1 MSIPQFLLKYCEQKN
16 LKSTDTTKFIFQ
28 IHYGCFKHAQ
38 SLTQMCSMMTA
49 KLSNKWDM
57 SKMSPRVEA
66 EVSLTVSWLC
76 GLVAKLGFLS
86 RRTFLASTFRHDH
99 NWWNKKTT
107 LKEHHSAI
115 TLGQVRGY
123 WDGSSFEEIT
133 ALFKRK
139 KCTDLNLTDQHFI
152 TMCFIWWRSWSTLR
166 PQSPQG
172 INFGKLFWRKQLF

>member
-16 LKSTDTTKFIFQ
+16 LKSADTTKFIFQ
-28 IHYGCFKHAQ
+28 IHYGSFKHAQ

-99 NWWNKKTT
+99 NWWKK
-107 LKEHHSAI
+107 KN
-115 TLGQVRGY
+115 
-123 WDGSSFEEIT
+123 
-133 ALFKRK
+133 FKRASFSNNFE
-139 KCTDLNLTDQHFI
+139 TSVRILGWF
-152 TMCFIWWRSWSTLR
+152 FVWRNNS
-166 PQSPQG
+166 
-172 INFGKLFWRKQLF
+172 FV